1 MKSLAYG
8 ATRKFPSE
16 ELQNHADFS
25 ALQEFSSFSKRR
37 VPK

>member
-1 MKSLAYG
+1 MKNSAYG
-8 ATRKFPSE
+8 STRKFSSE
-16 ELQNHADFS
+16 ELQNDADIS